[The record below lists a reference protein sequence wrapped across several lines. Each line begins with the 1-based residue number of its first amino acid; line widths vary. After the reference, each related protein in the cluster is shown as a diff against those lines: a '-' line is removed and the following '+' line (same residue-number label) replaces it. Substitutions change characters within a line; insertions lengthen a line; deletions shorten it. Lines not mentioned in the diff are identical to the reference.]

1 MALKGLP
8 QMERKKVS
16 ASNIRSV
23 GYDPGSQTLE
33 VEFANGS
40 VYQYSRVSPEM
51 HRKLMNAPSI
61 GSFFKDNVEEDY
73 SARRMR

>member
-1 MALKGLP
+1 
-8 QMERKKVS
+8 MERKRVS

-33 VEFANGS
+33 IEFTSGA
-40 VYQYSRVSPEM
+40 VYQFTRVSVEM

-61 GSFFKDNVEEDY
+61 GSFFKDNIEEEY
-73 SARRMR
+73 SSRRVR